1 MVNVKRIA
9 MRPWVGVLMFCCAW
23 LSGCQTQPEADGTLS
38 LQLTAADD
46 INPDV
51 TQRPSPTLVW
61 VMQLADDE
69 DFNHADF
76 FSLVARP
83 FPPGSLG
90 VLSRRSLMLRPG
102 EEKRL
107 KLALRPG
114 ARYIALVAEF
124 RDLAGSVWRRSRP
137 LAEVRTDTLHVR
149 LMRQSLLL
157 ADEMSDRQ
165 PETGTGHDG

>member
-1 MVNVKRIA
+1 M
-9 MRPWVGVLMFCCAW
+9 
-23 LSGCQTQPEADGTLS
+23 
-38 LQLTAADD
+38 
-46 INPDV
+46 
-51 TQRPSPTLVW
+51 
-61 VMQLADDE
+61 
-69 DFNHADF
+69 
-76 FSLVARP
+76 
-83 FPPGSLG
+83 
-90 VLSRRSLMLRPG
+90 LSRRSLMLRPG
-102 EEKRL
+102 EEKQL